1 MEVRNMS
8 IDILEKKLRVKLK
21 DYKSKNRM
29 IEEVI
34 PEDLD
39 ELFEIVKNNQCE
51 FAYDIK
57 NIRRTIASHLERKI
71 GLR

>member
-1 MEVRNMS
+1 MS
-8 IDILEKKLRVKLK
+8 IDILEKNLRVKLK
-21 DYKSKNRM
+21 DYKSKETM

-34 PEDLD
+34 PHDVD

-57 NIRRTIASHLERKI
+57 TIRERIARLLEARI